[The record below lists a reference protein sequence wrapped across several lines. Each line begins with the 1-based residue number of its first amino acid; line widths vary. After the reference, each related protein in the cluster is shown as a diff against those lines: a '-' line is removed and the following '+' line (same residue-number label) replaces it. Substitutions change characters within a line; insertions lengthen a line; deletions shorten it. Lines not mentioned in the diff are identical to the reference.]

1 MAALNFTSKGIMP
14 INGVTLFIV
23 NFAQK
28 FHSNVIRAVW
38 NADNSEIVVHPVS
51 YMSLTVTLN

>member
-1 MAALNFTSKGIMP
+1 VA
-14 INGVTLFIV
+14 NGVVFLVASILGIVGYIV